1 MLGKQ
6 GGEAH
11 YQINGT
17 GEEGGPRKSS
27 YREDPEAGF

>member
-1 MLGKQ
+1 MLGRQ

-17 GEEGGPRKSS
+17 GKEGGPRNS